1 MCLSSGRQRRVIHLF
16 ALPSLPFCFR
26 THCLS
31 SEVVRA
37 ADTYQQEVDTLN
49 LTPQLLTPF
58 KYGLAD
64 ALFTFRLQLACQA
77 ALGLMINCSLQNYLR
92 WQQCS
97 RRHIHHENAEIPT
110 LHAG

>member
-49 LTPQLLTPF
+49 LTPHPRSNTGWRTLCLRS
-58 KYGLAD
+58 D
-64 ALFTFRLQLACQA
+64 
-77 ALGLMINCSLQNYLR
+77 CSLPAR
-92 WQQCS
+92 
-97 RRHIHHENAEIPT
+97 
-110 LHAG
+110 LHLA

>member
-1 MCLSSGRQRRVIHLF
+1 MCLSCGRQRRVIHLF

-49 LTPQLLTPF
+49 LTPTP
-58 KYGLAD
+58 
-64 ALFTFRLQLACQA
+64 
-77 ALGLMINCSLQNYLR
+77 
-92 WQQCS
+92 
-97 RRHIHHENAEIPT
+97 PT
-110 LHAG
+110 PVQIRAGGRFVYVQTAVCLPGCTWLND